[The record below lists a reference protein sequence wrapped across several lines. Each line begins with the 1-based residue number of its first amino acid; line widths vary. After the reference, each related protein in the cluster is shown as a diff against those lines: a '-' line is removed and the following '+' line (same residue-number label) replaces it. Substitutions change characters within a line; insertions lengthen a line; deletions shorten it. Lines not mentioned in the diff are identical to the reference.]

1 MVISWDSIQAV
12 AVLSGERG
20 FPLNWKEE
28 AEGEGKYIGGTEGN
42 RKNIKG
48 RGKRRCMRRR
58 KKGRKEM
65 NGEVWKRRGSKG
77 VRKKKR
83 STGEKKARQSALRK

>member
-1 MVISWDSIQAV
+1 M
-12 AVLSGERG
+12 LSGERG

-65 NGEVWKRRGSKG
+65 NGEV
-77 VRKKKR
+77 
-83 STGEKKARQSALRK
+83 